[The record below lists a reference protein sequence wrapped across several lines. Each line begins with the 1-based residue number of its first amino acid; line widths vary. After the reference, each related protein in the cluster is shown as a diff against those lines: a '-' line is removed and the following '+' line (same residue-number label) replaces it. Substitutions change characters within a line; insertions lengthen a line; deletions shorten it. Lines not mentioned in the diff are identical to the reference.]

1 MSHHK
6 ASDRRM
12 GYKGWCYVLCGL
24 TILFFVFWISSP
36 ENLSFKWDEN
46 VAIDLKNDF
55 VKVNFSVDK
64 QEVHTSVYTRQR
76 TPSKSM
82 GKEILFLHGQVF
94 SSQVWE
100 DTGAL
105 TFLAEHGFRSVA
117 VDLPGHG
124 LSEPL
129 QILKDDKSR
138 ASFLLALIKA
148 LRMQQ
153 TVLVSPSMSGMY
165 SLPFLMEYS
174 QYLSAFIP
182 IAPAYTEYY
191 STVAYKSVQTRTLIA
206 YGDADTG
213 LGEES
218 LKHLMLLPNHEIFK
232 IPQAK
237 HAAYVDQPILFQE
250 KISTFLSSSP

>member
-6 ASDRRM
+6 ANDRSMRF
-12 GYKGWCYVLCGL
+12 KGWCYVLCGL
-24 TILFFVFWISSP
+24 TVLFLILWTSSSQH
-36 ENLSFKWDEN
+36 LSFKWDGK
-46 VAIDLKNDF
+46 VAIHLTSGFIN
-55 VKVNFSVDK
+55 VNFSVDR
-64 QEVHTSVYTRQR
+64 QEVHTSVYTRQC

-82 GKEILFLHGQVF
+82 GKEILFLHGQAF

-100 DTGAL
+100 DMGTL

-124 LSEPL
+124 LSEPVS
-129 QILKDDKSR
+129 ILKDDKSK
-138 ASFLLALIKA
+138 AYFLLALIKA

-165 SLPFLMEYS
+165 SLPFLMEHS

-182 IAPAYTEYY
+182 IAPVYTESY
-191 STVAYKSVQTRTLIA
+191 STVAYKAVQTRTLIV
-206 YGDADTG
+206 YGDADRS
-213 LGEES
+213 LGTES
-218 LKHLMLLPNHEIFK
+218 LKHLMMLPNHEIFK

-237 HAAYVDQPILFQE
+237 HAAYMDQPILFQE
-250 KISTFLSSSP
+250 RILKFMLALP